1 MTTSDTTHNSY
12 PKEKVECNYTKR
24 ESARA
29 KKKTK
34 KHKKAYT
41 YLPWYRFAFY
51 ILPNLHNDCEFSRE
65 TPEMH
70 CRALPGQ
77 HLLVQKKPPTAAS
90 YPHVGCTT

>member
-34 KHKKAYT
+34 KHKKHT
-41 YLPWYRFAFY
+41 LTSLGIDWLFIFY
-51 ILPNLHNDCEFSRE
+51 QIFTTTVNFPEKLLKCTAELSRDS
-65 TPEMH
+65 TFL
-70 CRALPGQ
+70 CKRN
-77 HLLVQKKPPTAAS
+77 HLLLLPTL
-90 YPHVGCTT
+90 T